1 MLLQA
6 EARGAAS
13 RVASHCTLLQLTVA
27 TCRPVLQPSFP
38 LRQFL
43 LPCALL
49 HAEARGGDDLA
60 LARRLMADMLNGLAV
75 RAATN

>member
-1 MLLQA
+1 M
-6 EARGAAS
+6 
-13 RVASHCTLLQLTVA
+13 
-27 TCRPVLQPSFP
+27 LQPRLP

-49 HAEARGGDDLA
+49 YAEARGSDDLA